1 MFNPFSRTRTPGFN
15 VRPQDDVPR
24 FRLDPE
30 VLDLEAEVPGFN
42 FRGRP
47 DYFDR

>member
-1 MFNPFSRTRTPGFN
+1 MFDAFSRTRTPGFN